1 MKRFSLPNIRKNNEI
16 DCKAGIRESYWIE
29 VDIVY
34 QNIHTSVIIFEKEK
48 MKIRNFDPSLTT
60 IRKMQTFGSV
70 MNPTEREA
78 ELRRRNEEIEL
89 RQAEAVRIARDII
102 QTQEAK
108 LATSP
113 SPSRSVSRR
122 SKVFW
127 SPGLILSCFSIPLFL
142 ILLILV
148 WCAWGFRW
156 NGRFT
161 AFLIRWPRIEYA
173 KSGVARFWKLGR
185 AYQLERTDPES
196 RGSSRWSR

>member
-1 MKRFSLPNIRKNNEI
+1 M
-16 DCKAGIRESYWIE
+16 
-29 VDIVY
+29 Y
-34 QNIHTSVIIFEKEK
+34 QNIHTLVIIFVTIFNNKKSEGQSQRE
-48 MKIRNFDPSLTT
+48 MKIPSLTT

-122 SKVFW
+122 SKV
-127 SPGLILSCFSIPLFL
+127 
-142 ILLILV
+142 
-148 WCAWGFRW
+148 
-156 NGRFT
+156 N
-161 AFLIRWPRIEYA
+161 
-173 KSGVARFWKLGR
+173 
-185 AYQLERTDPES
+185 
-196 RGSSRWSR
+196 